1 MWDVI
6 LPILTG
12 LAGILIGFFIGVFYL
27 RKQLERMQS
36 DPKMIQEM
44 ARKMGYKVNKQQ
56 LNQVQNML
64 KKQKF
69 K

>member
-1 MWDVI
+1 MWNVI
-6 LPILTG
+6 LPIITG
-12 LAGILIGFFIGVFYL
+12 LAGIVVGFFGGVIYL

-44 ARKMGYKVNKQQ
+44 AKRMGYNVNKQQ
-56 LNQVQNML
+56 LAKVQQML
-64 KKQKF
+64 KNQKF

>member
-1 MWDVI
+1 MWDII

>member
-1 MWDVI
+1 MWDII

-27 RKQLERMQS
+27 RKQLERMQT

>member
-1 MWDVI
+1 MWDI
-6 LPILTG
+6 IFPILTG

-44 ARKMGYKVNKQQ
+44 ARKMGYKVNKRQ

>member
-1 MWDVI
+1 MWDII

-44 ARKMGYKVNKQQ
+44 ARKMGYKVNKRQ